1 MGSAATHVNRPAAV
15 RGAAGQRARNY
26 GLGLLSAVALPVVS
40 LGVIL
45 ATDTRWLG
53 SVPFASAGRA
63 RLVGQM
69 LLTEVALLVICAP
82 LAGLFMALRMRT
94 PGDGLARRS
103 AVGKLFF
110 SAWQLARPL
119 LMRIAL
125 MTVTSA
131 VIVFTIRA
139 PIDAKTVLLSHLVL
153 WAAAMA
159 LATLGAVCAPLF
171 DEPLDAVAC
180 AIGIALVVT
189 TPVFVGGPA
198 LDSIPRWLV
207 NASLVVNPIVAT
219 AASANIDL
227 FRMDLLYR
235 LSPLAHGHV
244 EYPAAT
250 TAFAVYV
257 LLAAALLLLT
267 ARQCNSSAIGFSV
280 ERMSS

>member
-1 MGSAATHVNRPAAV
+1 MGSA
-15 RGAAGQRARNY
+15 
-26 GLGLLSAVALPVVS
+26 GLLSAIALPVVS

-53 SVPFASAGRA
+53 SVPLASPGRA
-63 RLVGQM
+63 RLVGLM
-69 LLTEVALLVICAP
+69 LLTEVALLVMFAP
-82 LAGLFMALRMRT
+82 LAGLFMALRLRT
-94 PGDGLARRS
+94 PGDGLATRS
-103 AVGKLFF
+103 PVGRLLF

-139 PIDAKTVLLSHLVL
+139 PIDANTVLRSHVIL
-153 WAAAMA
+153 WAAALT
-159 LATLGAVCAPLF
+159 LATLGAVCAPMF
-171 DEPLDAVAC
+171 DEPLDAAAC

-235 LSPLAHGHV
+235 LSPLAHGHI
-244 EYPAAT
+244 EYPAAST
-250 TAFAVYV
+250 TFAVYV
-257 LLAAALLLLT
+257 LLAAVSLLLA
-267 ARQCNSSAIGFSV
+267 ARQFNSRVIGLSV